1 MTPLDVATALDRIA
15 ATDAELGAWVGPVT
29 DPGPS
34 AAGPLCGW
42 PLGVKDLIDV
52 RGLPTAA
59 GAYDGS
65 APPPASADAE
75 VVRRL
80 RAAGAAVL
88 GKTEAVEYGWFGTVR
103 TRHPRRA
110 DRSPGGS
117 SSGSAAAVAAGQ
129 VRAALGTQ
137 TAGSV
142 IRPAAYCGVPAVKW
156 SHGAVPMTGV
166 MPASPSL
173 DSLGA
178 YAASV
183 ADLVALSAVALDQEP
198 VAPDPITAAGAPVLA
213 VVEDAAFADIDLRVR
228 DRFARAVDALVARG
242 ATVRTLGLG
251 GELPWAEY
259 ARAHRTIMVREIAT
273 VHAPRHRAEPGH
285 FSPSLGAAVA
295 EGLAIS
301 DADYRAALRT
311 RSAARAAF
319 EACLVGVDAC
329 LTPAATSL
337 APPAGEPG
345 SPACNVPF
353 TLAGLP
359 AVAVPTAEVEDE
371 LPVAVQL
378 VGAHGTDLRL
388 LATAAW
394 CARETVAV
402 GA

>member
-1 MTPLDVATALDRIA
+1 MTSLDVATALDRIA

-34 AAGPLCGW
+34 AAGPLRGW

-52 RGLPTAA
+52 RGLSTAA

-103 TRHPRRA
+103 TRHPRCA

-183 ADLVALSAVALDQEP
+183 ADLVALSAVALDQDP
-198 VAPDPITAAGAPVLA
+198 VVPDPITAAGAP
-213 VVEDAAFADIDLRVR
+213 
-228 DRFARAVDALVARG
+228 
-242 ATVRTLGLG
+242 
-251 GELPWAEY
+251 
-259 ARAHRTIMVREIAT
+259 VREIAT

-359 AVAVPTAEVEDE
+359 AVAVPAAEVDGE